1 MSHDLMIRVGA
12 AVLAL
17 VVLVVIIQRRRSK
30 SK

>member
-1 MSHDLMIRVGA
+1 MSHELMVRVGA

>member
-1 MSHDLMIRVGA
+1 MSHELMLRIGA

-17 VVLVVIIQRRRSK
+17 VVLVIIIQRRRSK